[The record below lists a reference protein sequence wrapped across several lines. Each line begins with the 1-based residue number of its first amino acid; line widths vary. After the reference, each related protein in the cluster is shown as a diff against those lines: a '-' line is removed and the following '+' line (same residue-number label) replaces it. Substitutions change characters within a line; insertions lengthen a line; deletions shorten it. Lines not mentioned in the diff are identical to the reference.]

1 MLTLISIKFLHRVL
15 ATLVQ
20 MFGVYVFMFMFP
32 PTLSRI
38 EMDKYLISRE
48 KSCQIEERKAAVV
61 VSWPALPC
69 MSLILTVL
77 VFGQDWP
84 GCCQSFRLSN
94 LIFSKNSEL
103 VFFSLL
109 CNSRLEIMIF

>member
-48 KSCQIEERKAAVV
+48 KSCQIEERKAVVV

-69 MSLILTVL
+69 PALHVTDTYSIG
-77 VFGQDWP
+77 FWP
-84 GCCQSFRLSN
+84 GLAW
-94 LIFSKNSEL
+94 LLSEL
-103 VFFSLL
+103 QTLQSHFQQKL
-109 CNSRLEIMIF
+109 